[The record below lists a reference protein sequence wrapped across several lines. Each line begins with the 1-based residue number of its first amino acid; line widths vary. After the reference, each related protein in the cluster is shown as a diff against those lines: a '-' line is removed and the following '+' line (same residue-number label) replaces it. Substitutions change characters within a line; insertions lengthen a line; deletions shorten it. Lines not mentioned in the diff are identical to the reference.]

1 MPDHFQIIYA
11 QRAVD
16 YERLIARE
24 DYQGNILKAI
34 RGIMPLDGAVVA
46 EMGAGTGRLT
56 RLLSPEVHS
65 ITAMDASQ
73 HMLSVAKDVLGN
85 LPDRNWN
92 LVAADNRVLPLPD
105 ASADLAIEGWSFGHL
120 TGWFPS
126 TWRAE
131 MQRAIDEMM
140 RVLRPGGF
148 AVLLETMG
156 TGRED
161 PQPPAP
167 ELALFYRLLE
177 DELGFQAATIR
188 TDYQFESLDEA
199 VGLTRFFFGDELAA
213 GVQQKNW
220 IIVPECTGIWW
231 KLAA

>member
-1 MPDHFQIIYA
+1 MPDHFQTIYA
-11 QRAVD
+11 QHAVD

-34 RGIMPLDGAVVA
+34 RGIVPLDGAVVA

-56 RLLSPEVHS
+56 RLLSPEARS
-65 ITAMDASQ
+65 ITAMDASR
-73 HMLSVAKDVLGN
+73 HMLSVARDVLRS
-85 LPDRNWN
+85 LPDPNWN
-92 LVAADNRVLPLPD
+92 LVVTDNRALPLLD

-120 TGWFPS
+120 AGWYPS

-131 MQRAIDEMM
+131 MQVAINEML

-161 PQPPAP
+161 PKPPAP
-167 ELALFYRLLE
+167 ELALFYRVLE
-177 DELGFQAATIR
+177 DEMGFQSATIR

-199 VGLTRFFFGDELAA
+199 VSLTHFFFGDELAA
-213 GVQQKNW
+213 EVQRKNW
-220 IIVPECTGIWW
+220 IILPECTGIWW
-231 KLAA
+231 KQAS